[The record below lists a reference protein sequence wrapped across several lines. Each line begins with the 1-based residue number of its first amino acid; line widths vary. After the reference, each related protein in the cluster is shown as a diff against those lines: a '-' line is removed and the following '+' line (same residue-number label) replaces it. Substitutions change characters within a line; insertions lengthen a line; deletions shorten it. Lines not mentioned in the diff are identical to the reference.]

1 MVILVCELVGVRI
14 GFLKA
19 IIEFCRFIA
28 NYPISSLKDRA
39 KLVLNLAR
47 SKGGCAIKLDTDFVY
62 GTFSSPDCCKIAG
75 E

>member
-1 MVILVCELVGVRI
+1 VVILVCELVGVRI

-19 IIEFCRFIA
+19 IVEFCRFIA

-47 SKGGCAIKLDTDFVY
+47 SKGGCAIKLDTDFVC

>member
-28 NYPISSLKDRA
+28 NYPISSLNDRV

-47 SKGGCAIKLDTDFVY
+47 SKGGCAIKLDTDFVS
-62 GTFSSPDCCKIAG
+62 GKFSSPDCCKIAG

>member
-1 MVILVCELVGVRI
+1 MGVRI

-19 IIEFCRFIA
+19 IIEFCRPIA

-47 SKGGCAIKLDTDFVY
+47 SNGGCAIKFDTDFVC
-62 GTFSSPDCCKIAG
+62 GTFSSADYCKIAG